1 VRVFVS
7 STQKDLI
14 EHRRAVGRVLE
25 QMGQSVARMEGF
37 GPRPGKPVEESL
49 AEVDKCELFL
59 GIYAHSYGTTP
70 DGKEISITEREYE
83 RAVEEGK
90 PVLAFIVDNTF
101 DWDKQF
107 REGEPG
113 RSRLE
118 RLKERIR
125 RDHIVAEFTTPD
137 DLAAT
142 VAAGVANQIQA
153 AHVPA
158 PPPNAPVSLA
168 NVALLHTSWFSAK
181 QTALKGD
188 GRRYY
193 VFDVVVIAPA
203 AVMERITSVLWRMS
217 DVWPE
222 RYAVQLSRNRA
233 DRFRMRELA
242 NGTSIVRAEINLDGQ
257 PEPLWLNRFIDLRE
271 EGPRL

>member
-1 VRVFVS
+1 MFVS
-7 STQKDLI
+7 STQKDLV
-14 EHRRAVGRVLE
+14 EHRRAVVRVLE
-25 QMGQSVARMEGF
+25 QMGQSVGRMEGF

-70 DGKEISITEREYE
+70 DGEEISITEREYK

-101 DWDKQF
+101 HWDKEV
-107 REGEPG
+107 REDEPG

-118 RLKERIR
+118 RLKARIR
-125 RDHIVAEFTTPD
+125 RNHVVAEFTTPD

-142 VAAGVANQIQA
+142 VAAGVGNQIQA

-158 PPPNAPVSLA
+158 PAPNAPVSLA
-168 NVALLHTSWFSAK
+168 NVALLHTSWFSPEE
-181 QTALKGD
+181 TALRGD

-193 VFDVVVIAPA
+193 KFHVVVIAPA
-203 AVMERITSVLWRMS
+203 TVMGRITSVLWRMS

-222 RYAVQLSRNRA
+222 RYAVQLSRDRA

-271 EGPRL
+271 EGPRI